1 MRLLLD
7 SSVLLGY
14 LASADPGRTAVAEL
28 LRMTV
33 DGRIDLLWTDALRNE
48 VQRTAALRPSVRKR
62 TNDAEV
68 ARPLSLVERYAVP
81 VPPSVDPVPQ
91 VCRDPGDDF
100 VVAIAVAGRA
110 DLVVTLDYDLLA
122 LVEHGGVRFVKPGA
136 ALTAIRESGDG
147 KGSH

>member
-7 SSVLLGY
+7 ASVLLGY
-14 LASADPGRTAVAEL
+14 LASADPGRTTVAEL

-33 DGRIDLLWTDALRNE
+33 DGRIDLLGTDALRNE

-91 VCRDPGDDF
+91 VCR
-100 VVAIAVAGRA
+100 AW
-110 DLVVTLDYDLLA
+110 
-122 LVEHGGVRFVKPGA
+122 
-136 ALTAIRESGDG
+136 
-147 KGSH
+147 